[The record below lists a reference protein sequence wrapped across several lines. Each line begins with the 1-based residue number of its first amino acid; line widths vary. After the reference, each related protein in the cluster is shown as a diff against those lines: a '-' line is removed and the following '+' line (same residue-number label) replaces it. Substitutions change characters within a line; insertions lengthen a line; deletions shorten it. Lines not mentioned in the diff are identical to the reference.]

1 MTRSNNTLLGFQLK
15 NDNKREAQGR
25 KKQKKGNLISPFLLC
40 NLPIISKVDYS
51 LLVFYQCKLS
61 MYQI

>member
-1 MTRSNNTLLGFQLK
+1 MPWAVK
-15 NDNKREAQGR
+15 NK
-25 KKQKKGNLISPFLLC
+25 KKGDTKFPFLLC

>member
-1 MTRSNNTLLGFQLK
+1 MPKAVK
-15 NDNKREAQGR
+15 N
-25 KKQKKGNLISPFLLC
+25 KKGNIVSPFLLC
-40 NLPIISKVDYS
+40 NFPIISEVDYS

>member
-1 MTRSNNTLLGFQLK
+1 MPKAVK
-15 NDNKREAQGR
+15 N
-25 KKQKKGNLISPFLLC
+25 KKGNIVSPFLLC
-40 NLPIISKVDYS
+40 NYPIISKVDYS